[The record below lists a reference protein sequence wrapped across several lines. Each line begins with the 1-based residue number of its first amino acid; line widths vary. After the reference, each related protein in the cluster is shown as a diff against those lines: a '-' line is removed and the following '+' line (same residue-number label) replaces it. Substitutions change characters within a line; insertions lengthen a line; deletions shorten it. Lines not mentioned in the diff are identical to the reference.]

1 MPRLPVRAEGRRRR
15 LAVLLLSFA
24 AALLA
29 TFNLF
34 SQTAADWTI
43 TAKPLKKVMANY
55 PAVMSISITDAKGQP
70 VTGASVELV
79 TTMIDMD
86 HGEKK
91 SPAKPTAP
99 GIYEGTVN
107 FFMVGPWNLE
117 VRATSG
123 RQSKAQK
130 IRFDVNQ

>member
-1 MPRLPVRAEGRRRR
+1 MSR
-15 LAVLLLSFA
+15 LLLSFA
-24 AALLA
+24 AASFA
-29 TFNLF
+29 TFNLL
-34 SQTAADWTI
+34 SQTAADWAI
-43 TAKPLKKVMANY
+43 TAKPLQKVMANY
-55 PAVMSISITDAKGQP
+55 PAAMSVSITDAKGKP

-86 HGEKK
+86 HGQRK
-91 SPAKPTAP
+91 SPAKPIAP

-117 VRATSG
+117 VPATSG

-130 IRFDVNQ
+130 IRFDVNH

>member
-1 MPRLPVRAEGRRRR
+1 M
-15 LAVLLLSFA
+15 
-24 AALLA
+24 
-29 TFNLF
+29 
-34 SQTAADWTI
+34 
-43 TAKPLKKVMANY
+43 KKMANY
-55 PAVMSISITDAKGQP
+55 PAAMSVSITDAKGQP

-91 SPAKPTAP
+91 SPAKMIAP

-107 FFMVGPWNLE
+107 FFMVGPWNVE
-117 VRATSG
+117 VRAASG

-130 IRFDVNQ
+130 IRFDVNE